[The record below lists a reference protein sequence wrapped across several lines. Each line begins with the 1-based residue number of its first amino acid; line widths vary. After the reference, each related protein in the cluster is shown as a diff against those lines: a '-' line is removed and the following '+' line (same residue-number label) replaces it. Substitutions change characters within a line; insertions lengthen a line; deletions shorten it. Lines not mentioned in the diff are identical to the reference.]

1 MRYAYAITTALLAGG
16 AAATMA
22 LQQPLD
28 AQVAQNAP
36 GRIAAVAPP
45 AGAMMSFADLAA
57 RLQPAVVNISTTQRV
72 QVGTA
77 GGSNPFAGTPFDELF
92 KRFAPQ
98 GEGSD
103 GQPVTR
109 EATSLGS
116 GFIVSADGYIVTNNH
131 VISGGA
137 PGRANAATV
146 EAITVTLPDRREF
159 KARVV
164 GRDSASDLAVLKIEA
179 KGLPFVQ
186 FGDSTRTRVGD
197 WVVAIG
203 NPFALGGT
211 VTAGIVSAIH
221 RNIGQGGAYDRYI
234 QTDAAINQGNS
245 GGPMFDLQGNVV
257 GINTAIYSPTG
268 GNVGIGFAIPAEQA
282 KPVIDALRAG
292 GKIKRGYL
300 GVGIQPLTEDIAASL
315 GLPKDR
321 GEIVSRVE
329 PGYAAARAGIRQGDV
344 IIKVNGTEVSPDTT
358 LSYIVANLP
367 VGSRVPVELVR
378 NGQRQT
384 VVATVGE
391 RPPEDQLAA
400 NLDGDGDE
408 GDGGLGQSAPN
419 SQGQQAARASL
430 GLSLQALTP
439 QIARQLGIT
448 PTVRGLVISAVDPS
462 SDAASN
468 GIQRGD
474 VILSINQRPTLAAAD
489 VTAAVDE
496 ARKAGRNSVLLLVQR
511 GARTP
516 AYIGI
521 KLAAGK

>member
-77 GGSNPFAGTPFDELF
+77 DANPFAGTPFDELF

-98 GEGSD
+98 GDDGS

-137 PGRANAATV
+137 PGRNAATV

-159 KARVV
+159 TARVV
-164 GRDSASDLAVLKIEA
+164 GKDAASDLAVLKIEA

-282 KPVIDALRAG
+282 KPVVEALRSG

-329 PGYAAARAGIRQGDV
+329 PGFAAARAGIRQGDV
-344 IIKVNGTEVSPDTT
+344 IVKVNGTEVSPDTT

-367 VGSRVPVELVR
+367 VGSRVPVELIR
-378 NGQRQT
+378 GGQRQT
-384 VVATVGE
+384 LTATVGE

-400 NLDGDGDE
+400 SLGNDDDDGDGA
-408 GDGGLGQSAPN
+408 LGQPN
-419 SQGQQAARASL
+419 SNSQSQQAARASL
-430 GLSLQALTP
+430 GLTLQALTP
-439 QIARQLGIT
+439 QIASQLGIAT
-448 PTVRGLVISAVDPS
+448 TVHGMVISAVDPS

-474 VILSINQRPTLAAAD
+474 VILSINQRPTLTAAD
-489 VTAAVDE
+489 ITAAIVE
-496 ARKAGRNSVLLLVQR
+496 ARHAGRSSVLLLVQR
-511 GARTP
+511 GARPP
-516 AYIGI
+516 AYIGV
-521 KLAAGK
+521 KLAAAK